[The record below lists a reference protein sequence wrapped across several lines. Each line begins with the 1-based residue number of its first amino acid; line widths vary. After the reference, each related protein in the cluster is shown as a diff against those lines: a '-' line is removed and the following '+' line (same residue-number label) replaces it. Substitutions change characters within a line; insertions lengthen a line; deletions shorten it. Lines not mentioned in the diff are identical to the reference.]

1 MKKIVIVGAGTAG
14 LAAAAMMKSYWK
26 DKVDIT
32 LIYDK
37 SRGNIS
43 VGESTTPI
51 FRLLLGHL
59 GVSTKDL
66 INDIGGKA
74 TIKLGIKFKN
84 WIPNTEY
91 FHGFAEIERGI
102 DTNTSA
108 IYSIPAG
115 EFNGGMNYN
124 NAKTTIPNKP
134 FEDYDY
140 CLLYT
145 SPSPRDR
152 G

>member
-26 DKVDIT
+26 DQVDIT

-59 GVSTKDL
+59 GVSTKEL
-66 INDIGGKA
+66 IND
-74 TIKLGIKFKN
+74 
-84 WIPNTEY
+84 
-91 FHGFAEIERGI
+91 
-102 DTNTSA
+102 
-108 IYSIPAG
+108 
-115 EFNGGMNYN
+115 
-124 NAKTTIPNKP
+124 
-134 FEDYDY
+134 

-152 G
+152 QKSRMPSSA

>member
-59 GVSTKDL
+59 GVSTKAKWPNEWLTTQFIQNKNLYKNLL
-66 INDIGGKA
+66 I
-74 TIKLGIKFKN
+74 
-84 WIPNTEY
+84 
-91 FHGFAEIERGI
+91 
-102 DTNTSA
+102 
-108 IYSIPAG
+108 SIRWP
-115 EFNGGMNYN
+115 
-124 NAKTTIPNKP
+124 
-134 FEDYDY
+134 
-140 CLLYT
+140 
-145 SPSPRDR
+145 
-152 G
+152 

>member
-14 LAAAAMMKSYWK
+14 LAAAAMMKSYWN

-51 FRLLLGHL
+51 FRLLLAHL
-59 GVSTKDL
+59 GVSTKQL
-66 INDIGGKA
+66 IKDIGGKA
-74 TIKLGIKFKN
+74 TIKLGINFKN

-91 FHGFAEIERGI
+91 FHGFAEIDEQPS
-102 DTNTSA
+102 TNTSA
-108 IYSIPAG
+108 IYSLSLIHISEPTRP
-115 EFNGGMNYN
+115 Y
-124 NAKTTIPNKP
+124 
-134 FEDYDY
+134 
-140 CLLYT
+140 
-145 SPSPRDR
+145 
-152 G
+152 

>member
-51 FRLLLGHL
+51 FRLLLSHL
-59 GVSTKDL
+59 GVSTKQL
-66 INDIGGKA
+66 IKDIGGKA
-74 TIKLGIKFKN
+74 TIKLGINFKN

-91 FHGFAEIERGI
+91 FHGFAEVNADIG
-102 DTNTSA
+102 TNTSA
-108 IYSIPAG
+108 IYS
-115 EFNGGMNYN
+115 
-124 NAKTTIPNKP
+124 
-134 FEDYDY
+134 

-145 SPSPRDR
+145 SPSPRD
-152 G
+152 